1 MLASLK
7 DVFTYRLNLLG
18 YMSEKFSSGTK
29 KLQANK
35 QTNKPISIGRLK
47 TNKLSS
53 TLLCTCKSYILNH
66 IIS

>member
-29 KLQANK
+29 KNSKQTNK
-35 QTNKPISIGRLK
+35 QTNRQTDLYWK
-47 TNKLSS
+47 TEDK
-53 TLLCTCKSYILNH
+53 
-66 IIS
+66 